1 MSNTSD
7 FSKPQVTDPYV
18 DVTAEI
24 NALASDL
31 AQGLDPATTNP
42 ANLPVG
48 AVRFNSANGFWE
60 KFNGTAWSA
69 LAAVYNVVAA
79 QAKKLQQAVTLAL
92 TGDIT
97 GSASF
102 DGSGNVSIAATL
114 PNVNPNP
121 GTAGDATT
129 VPVLTTNAKG
139 QVTAVASAAIAFPSS
154 IAGNAGTVSTLGG
167 ASGGTVNGN
176 LFASNPGGE
185 AQVGA
190 VGAGQNPAYL
200 YNNASAWGLY
210 SASGG
215 SIVNFNRS
223 NNHVV
228 VGGVDT
234 TAIVQNNGGTYGIN
248 ISGNAATASRAHP
261 LRADGA
267 AWDLNWS
274 GQGGQPTW
282 LVGSNDGANFYVW
295 NPSNFSVNYA
305 STANYARTAGSA
317 TVAASL
323 ANCNCNCTC
332 FPAGTRVLMADGT
345 QRSIETLRPGDRVMG
360 ADGKPVAVLA
370 IDRPLLGDRRMLTFN
385 DASLLW
391 SEEHALWTCD
401 AAGKQWWWSA
411 NPDRWRLE
419 AAVGAIRGLK
429 DNGSLRTG
437 QGHAFAHLEGW
448 RERRVVEAPGFGP
461 ATPLYLPL
469 TGGVPIVVGGY
480 VAGAGVD
487 EWGFDYAAFR
497 WDPRALRR

>member
-18 DVTAEI
+18 DVTVEI
-24 NALASDL
+24 NALAADL

-42 ANLPVG
+42 ANLPAG

-60 KFNGTAWSA
+60 KFNGTAWGA

-92 TGDIT
+92 TGDLT

-114 PNVNPNP
+114 ANVNPNP

-139 QVTAVASAAIAFPSS
+139 QVTAVATAPIAFPSS
-154 IAGNAGTVSTLGG
+154 IAGKAGTVSTVGG
-167 ASGGTVNGN
+167 ASGGTVNGS
-176 LFASNPGGE
+176 LFTSNPGGE

-190 VGAGQNPAYL
+190 VGAGQSPAYL

-215 SIVNFNRS
+215 SIVYFNRS
-223 NNHVV
+223 NNHVA

-305 STANYARTAGSA
+305 TTANYARTAGSA
-317 TVAASL
+317 TVASSL
-323 ANCNCNCTC
+323 ANCNCNCSC
-332 FPAGTRVLMADGT
+332 FPAGARVRMAGGT
-345 QRSIETLRPGDRVMG
+345 ECPIERVQPGDWLMG
-360 ADGKPVAVLA
+360 ADGRPVQVRYV
-370 IDRPLLGDRRMLTFN
+370 DRPLLGERRMMAFA
-385 DASLLW
+385 DGSQIW
-391 SEEHALWTCD
+391 SEEHGYWTRD
-401 AAGKQWWWSA
+401 AAGAEWWWSA
-411 NPDRWRLE
+411 NPDQWRIE
-419 AAVGAIRGLK
+419 AETGHIGGLR
-429 DNGSLRTG
+429 DNASMRAGDG
-437 QGHAFAHLEGW
+437 YAFAHMIGW
-448 RERRVVEAPGFGP
+448 REQAVIEVEGYGP
-461 ATPLYLPL
+461 ETPLYLPR
-469 TGGVPIVVGGY
+469 TDGVPILVNGY
-480 VAGAGVD
+480 VVGAGVN
-487 EWGFDYAAFR
+487 EEGFDYKAFR
-497 WDPRALRR
+497 WDPKRLCR